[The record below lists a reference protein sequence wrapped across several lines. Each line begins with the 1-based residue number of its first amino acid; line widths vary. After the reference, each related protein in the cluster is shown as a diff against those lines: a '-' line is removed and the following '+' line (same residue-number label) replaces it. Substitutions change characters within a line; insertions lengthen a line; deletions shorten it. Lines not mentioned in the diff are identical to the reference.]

1 MNSEQPSGDNLSA
14 ADLSDL
20 GAKVQDLSGSPAE
33 EIPGTQT
40 SAGEATDGDDTS
52 ASTQGAAVSET
63 KALVVPKTTGSFSA
77 AAPSSSVVPAK
88 ANQPGP
94 AKPKSVAP
102 PSSAT
107 TATSQGS
114 LVSRVAAIL
123 EIDAGRVPKGIVMGN
138 TSTDLRESYF
148 HVMVYGKA
156 NSRKTSTG
164 GMFVASLFPNWNDR
178 DKRAAYAAERTRI
191 IVTRRKEQMIP
202 LADYGYHYAVTT
214 DADSLKYALLY
225 PEKLFGDDWANRKD
239 RVLQIDDVT
248 EGVAMLVSDHT
259 FYVNNKGE
267 THQIKDPRQAYKKA
281 GDEMHDYIKINL
293 GKPQHVILTAVER
306 GFEVEGTIDY
316 RIEPDVPNKIMH
328 LLETELEYVF
338 YMEEGDNGKMLTQP
352 KVVTRT
358 GTAKNPATG
367 APDMWREITFAKT
380 KLPMK
385 LLGKKVLANQEEK
398 DLAVAWDKIQRALKG
413 EWKPEEPPKQIGNRP
428 QSSQSVRR

>member
-1 MNSEQPSGDNLSA
+1 MSETSEKFPEEIQRLHENLPA
-14 ADLSDL
+14 IAVENL
-20 GAKVQDLSGSPAE
+20 GGSPVEEISGSLASAGKATE
-33 EIPGTQT
+33 GENT
-40 SAGEATDGDDTS
+40 SAPAQD
-52 ASTQGAAVSET
+52 AAVSET
-63 KALVVPKTTGSFSA
+63 KALVASKPTGPSSA
-77 AAPSSSVVPAK
+77 AASPKLVGSASLSSPKGKPAVLSS
-88 ANQPGP
+88 A
-94 AKPKSVAP
+94 AP
-102 PSSAT
+102 P
-107 TATSQGS
+107 TASSQGS

-123 EIDAGRVPKGIVMGN
+123 EIDAGKVPKGIVMGD
-138 TSTDLRESYF
+138 TSVDLRESYF
-148 HVMVYGKA
+148 HTMLYGKA
-156 NSRKTSTG
+156 NTRKTSTG
-164 GMFVASLFPNWNDR
+164 GFFIPTLFPNWNER
-178 DKRAAYAAERTRI
+178 DKRAAYAAERLRI

-202 LADYGYHYAVTT
+202 LADYGYKYAVTT

-248 EGVAMLVSDHT
+248 EGVQMLVSDHT
-259 FYVNNKGE
+259 FYVDNKGD
-267 THQIKDPRQAYKKA
+267 TKQIKDPRQAYKKA

-385 LLGKKVLANQEEK
+385 LLGKKVLGNQEEK
-398 DLAVAWDKIQRALKG
+398 DLAVVWDKIQRALKG
-413 EWKPEEPPKQIGNRP
+413 EWKPEETQTKPLNKLP
-428 QSSQSVRR
+428 SSQQVRR